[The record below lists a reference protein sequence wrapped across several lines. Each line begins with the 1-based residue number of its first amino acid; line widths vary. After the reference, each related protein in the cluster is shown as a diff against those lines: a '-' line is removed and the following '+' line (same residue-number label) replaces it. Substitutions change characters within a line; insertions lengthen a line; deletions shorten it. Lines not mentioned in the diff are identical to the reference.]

1 MILNTEALPDEV
13 QVNMFAVM
21 RELIRAGYKHGIYPE
36 HPRAL
41 DHDREYPV
49 GIRSGYPG
57 GGGFAGLTYNVACAR
72 AMLQA
77 SLLLHQSQGKT

>member
-1 MILNTEALPDEV
+1 VLLNTEALPDEG

-36 HPRAL
+36 HPCAL

-57 GGGFAGLTYNVACAR
+57 GGRFAGLTYNVACAR

-77 SLLLHQSQGKT
+77 SLLPHQSQGNT